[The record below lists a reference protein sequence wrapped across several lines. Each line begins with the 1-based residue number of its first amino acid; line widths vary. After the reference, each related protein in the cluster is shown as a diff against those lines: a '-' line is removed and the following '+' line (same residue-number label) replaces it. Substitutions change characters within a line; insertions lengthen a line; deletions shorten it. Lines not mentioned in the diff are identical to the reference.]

1 MKKATVLAVAA
12 LALALSTS
20 VAFAKGKPPTKGGKS
35 APNVQ
40 YVLKGTLS
48 AYTPYNSSTS
58 TNGSITI
65 LVNHSNYHGRALKT
79 MSLTFPVSAK
89 TRITYRNGTTL
100 ASSTAT
106 AKGVLK
112 LRAPKKIAPADLAA
126 TLQTY
131 NARHIIVQRQLT
143 S

>member
-1 MKKATVLAVAA
+1 MKKATILVVAA
-12 LALALSTS
+12 LALTLSTS
-20 VAFAKGKPPTKGGKS
+20 AAFAKGNPPKGGKS

-48 AYTPYNSSTS
+48 AYSPYDSSTR

-65 LVNHSNYHGRALKT
+65 LIKASNYHGRALKN
-79 MSLTFPVSAK
+79 MSLTFPVNAK
-89 TRITYRNGTTL
+89 TRFTYRNGASL

-112 LRAPKKIAPADLAA
+112 LRAPKKIAAADLAA

-131 NARHIIVQRQLT
+131 NAGHCIAQRQLT
-143 S
+143 P

>member
-1 MKKATVLAVAA
+1 MKKATVLVIAA
-12 LALALSTS
+12 LALTLSTS
-20 VAFAKGKPPTKGGKS
+20 VAFAKGKPPVKGGKS

-48 AYTPYNSSTS
+48 AYTPYNSATS

-65 LVNHSNYHGRALKT
+65 LVMHSNYHARALKT

-89 TRITYRNGTTL
+89 TRVTYRNGTTL

-106 AKGVLK
+106 AKGILK
-112 LRAPKKIAPADLAA
+112 LRAPKKVAPADLAA

-131 NARHIIVQRQLT
+131 NAGHVIVQRQLT

>member
-1 MKKATVLAVAA
+1 MKKATVLVIAA
-12 LALALSTS
+12 LAVTLSTS
-20 VAFAKGKPPTKGGKS
+20 VAFAKGKPPVKGGKS

-48 AYTPYNSSTS
+48 AFTAYDSATS

-65 LVNHSNYHGRALKT
+65 LVKSSNYHARALKT
-79 MSLTFPVSAK
+79 MSLPFPVTAK
-89 TRITYRNGTTL
+89 TRLTYRNGTTL

-106 AKGVLK
+106 AKGLLK
-112 LRAPKKIAPADLAA
+112 LRAPKKIAAADLAT

-131 NARHIIVQRQLT
+131 NAGHVIVQQQLT
-143 S
+143 P

>member
-1 MKKATVLAVAA
+1 MRKATVLAVAA
-12 LALALSTS
+12 LALALSSS
-20 VAFAKGKPPTKGGKS
+20 VAFAKGKPPKGGKS
-35 APNVQ
+35 APTVQ

-48 AYTPYNSSTS
+48 GYTPYDSSTS

-65 LVNHSNYHGRALKT
+65 LIKSSNYHGRALKT
-79 MSLTFPVSAK
+79 MSLSFPVGAK
-89 TRITYRNGTTL
+89 TRLTYRHGTTL

-112 LRAPKKIAPADLAA
+112 LRAPKKIAAADLAA

-131 NARHIIVQRQLT
+131 NAGHVIVQRQLT
-143 S
+143 P